1 MAQRGRKSAA
11 ALAVL
16 PFQKT
21 AEPVERPAAPDRL
34 PPSQAAEWDAIVQSL
49 PADYFSGANQQLL
62 ECMVGHIGTA
72 RVLAEVIDRF
82 DVSRLDSELG
92 LYEYDKLTKMAARES
107 GIICLFATKLRLLPW
122 RRPDPPVERPPWARP
137 VP

>member
-11 ALAVL
+11 ALAIL
-16 PFQKT
+16 PFQEM

-34 PPSQAAEWDAIVQSL
+34 PPPQAAEWDAIVQSL
-49 PADYFSGANQQLL
+49 PADYFSGANQQPL

-72 RVLAEVIDRF
+72 RVLAEVINRF
-82 DVSRLDSELG
+82 DVSRLDTELG

-107 GIICLFATKLRLLPW
+107 TAIAMLSAKLRLLPW
-122 RRPDPPVERPPWARP
+122 RQPEPPGQRPWMPVA
-137 VP
+137 